1 MTTQSSTST
10 TRSFATENGNPNL
23 IVDVSLIAST
33 PVILDGR
40 HIRRCSKEVVAPLMR
55 YSPRIPDRDWA
66 AIRVFVLD
74 AVAAASETTTLDTD
88 RALKI
93 AAPFVQWAVNLQG
106 LPQEPGAVFNR
117 RIIESYCESLNLEA
131 GSRATYRSMLV
142 KLADE
147 VAPAQN
153 PEPMQPIK
161 RRSIKDPYT
170 AAEVDAF
177 RVWAYGQRTA
187 QRSRRAKLLLS
198 GAAGAGLWPAE
209 LGDLHPEDVTASES
223 GVTIIVRGR
232 NPREVTVRS
241 EWEEMLLEAVADS
254 EPGKPVWGPE
264 RTTSKNK
271 NLVTDFTERCDG
283 TAPKPSRLRAS
294 WLVTLLDERVHI
306 AVVFKAAGFKQF
318 DNLHHYIQ
326 YLTTP
331 SVQEVRSQLRGGDR
345 A

>member
-1 MTTQSSTST
+1 MSIHNTVPSTRT
-10 TRSFATENGNPNL
+10 IATESSDPNL
-23 IVDVSLIAST
+23 IVDVSLIASAA
-33 PVILDGR
+33 VILDGR
-40 HIRRCSKEVVAPLMR
+40 HIRRCSKEVVGPLMR

-74 AVAAASETTTLDTD
+74 AVAAATETTTLDAD
-88 RALKI
+88 RALKT

-106 LPQEPGAVFNR
+106 LPQESGAVFNR
-117 RIIESYCESLNLEA
+117 RVIESYCESLALEA
-131 GSRATYRSMLV
+131 GTRSTYRSTLV
-142 KLADE
+142 KIADE
-147 VAPAQN
+147 VAPAEN
-153 PEPMQPIK
+153 PESMKPIK
-161 RRSIKDPYT
+161 RRSIRDPYT
-170 AAEVDAF
+170 AAEAAAF
-177 RVWAYGQRTA
+177 RVWACGQRTA
-187 QRSRRAKLLLS
+187 QRTTKAKLLLA

-232 NPREVTVRS
+232 SPREVTVRA

-318 DNLHHYIQ
+318 DNLHHYVQ

-331 SVQEVRSQLRGGDR
+331 SVQNVRSQLRGGGR